1 MAKSKKI
8 ANSYKRVTYVIV
20 SGLVVASW
28 VSINY
33 DINVG
38 LKYLGLG
45 VVSIVAYKY
54 LT

>member
-1 MAKSKKI
+1 MAKTGKMS
-8 ANSYKRVTYVIV
+8 NNYKRVTYLIV

-33 DINVG
+33 DLNVG

-45 VVSIVAYKY
+45 VVSLAAYKY